1 MLDGLKFTFK
11 VPNLNKWQESTGI
24 ELFSN
29 VSRQSGEVKQ
39 YAKKDEKDEKK
50 YSRSK
55 RQYDDGT
62 QIYKQ
67 WGNLNS
73 YFIEAIEKIVGD
85 KSSFRINVRG
95 SLHKGSERN
104 NHERYHWNELQEHL
118 FCLPEALDTSANS
131 MIIQNIEFGVLME
144 LDQPV
149 KQFLDT
155 SLISLNG
162 KPFKEYDKDRYG
174 HSIGY
179 YCECTEYEYKLY
191 DKSLQNDIKNR
202 HIFRVEK
209 AVNKMRAIA
218 KHDIKTVSDLSNQ
231 NKVNSLSE
239 SLLASWDKVILIDP
253 MMVSKVNDDHIQ
265 SNLKDYAN
273 PKYWERI
280 KVSPDKKRYH
290 LEKLKLIQNMNGDHL
305 HTELKK
311 RIYDEWCTCF
321 LVTRNPVFSP
331 LVKNDSYPV
340 LSPFVTDEE
349 NCTLPRVLPVR
360 IIGENRDT
368 NVIALKV
375 KKPRIRKKG
384 TKTACIQNGRYINFI
399 QQNRLGANNVKVD

>member
-1 MLDGLKFTFK
+1 MLDGIKITFQ
-11 VPNLNKWQESTGI
+11 VSSLDKWQESTGI

-29 VSRQSGEVKQ
+29 VYEMTGEVKQ
-39 YAKKDEKDEKK
+39 
-50 YSRSK
+50 STRSK
-55 RQYDDGT
+55 REYNDGT
-62 QIYKQ
+62 KVYKK
-67 WGNLNS
+67 WGTINS
-73 YFIEAIEKIVGD
+73 YFIEAIEKIVDD
-85 KSSFRINVRG
+85 KSSYRINVRG
-95 SLHKGSERN
+95 SIHKGAQGG
-104 NHERYHWNELQEHL
+104 NHYRLHWDELQDHL
-118 FCLPEALDTSANS
+118 FYLPETLGTDANE
-131 MIIQNIEFGVLME
+131 MIIQNIEFGVLLE
-144 LDQPV
+144 LDQSA
-149 KQFLDT
+149 KQFLGT

-162 KPFKEYDKDRYG
+162 KPFKEYDKDRDG

-179 YCECTEYEYKLY
+179 YCECTEYKYKLY

-231 NKVNSLSE
+231 NKVNSLSQ
-239 SLLASWDKVILIDP
+239 SLLASWDKVILIDH
-253 MMVSKVNDDHIQ
+253 MMVSKVNGDHIQ

-280 KVSPDKKRYH
+280 KGYPDKKRYH
-290 LEKLKLIQNMNGDHL
+290 LEKLKLIQSMNGDHL

-340 LSPFVTDEE
+340 FSPFVTDEE

-360 IIGENRDT
+360 IIGENSDT
-368 NVIALKV
+368 NGITLKV

-384 TKTACIQNGRYINFI
+384 TKAACIHNGRYINFYSTKLI
-399 QQNRLGANNVKVD
+399 AANGLK